1 MKKLK
6 LQVQL
11 SLDGYMADAQGNSDW
26 MVWNWGPLW
35 TWDEAL
41 RQHFI
46 DLTAIIDTVL
56 LSRKMAEEGFI
67 NHWARVAA
75 DTTGPQHLFARSIA
89 QARKVVFTKTL
100 HEAVWENTH
109 LAKGNLIEEVNKLK
123 KEPGK
128 DMIVYGG
135 ASFAASLIEA
145 RLIDEYHLFIN
156 PVALGNG
163 LSLFNNPAH
172 KFKLTLTDARSF
184 DCGVTV
190 LTYLPSPTA
199 PDRTR

>member
-11 SLDGYMADAQGNSDW
+11 SLDGYMADMQGCSDW

-46 DLTAIIDTVL
+46 KLTATIDTVL

-67 NHWARVAA
+67 NHWARVGA
-75 DTTGPQHLFARSIA
+75 DTAGPQHAFARSIA

-100 HEAVWENTH
+100 TQAVWENTR
-109 LAKGNLIEEVNKLK
+109 LAKGNLVEEVNKLK
-123 KEPGK
+123 QEPGK

-135 ASFAASLIEA
+135 VSFAAALIEA
-145 RLIDEYHLFIN
+145 GLVDEYHLFIN

-163 LSLFNNPAH
+163 LSMFKDPTH
-172 KFKLTLTDARSF
+172 KFKLTLVNAQSF

-190 LTYLPSPTA
+190 LTYVPKT
-199 PDRTR
+199 